1 MSVVPFQDFP
11 TSDQDTWDGGE
22 AHKRAIVWVGGQ
34 PSEWSAGDWRKF
46 RSVHLWYDSAAPDKL
61 ASYKFQVAD
70 IIAGS
75 PRYVFRAAS
84 AALVRLRGS
93 SGDWKAE
100 AQGME
105 AHLKRIY
112 AKFEKPFP
120 SKAAAGLHETKDIQ
134 FEVKDLDAQGEGSFT
149 GLLAVYDNVDA
160 YGDVIRRG
168 AFSRTLNAKSEIPI
182 LWSHDAREPIG
193 LGRVE
198 DTPKGLVLHGQLE
211 LSLPEAQ
218 KAYTRLKKKIVK
230 GLSIGFE
237 TMKSVVKDGVR
248 ELLELKLYEGSL
260 VTFPANELAVVT
272 EVKALDFNSSVA
284 LYQPWSLMET
294 LFSNLRSICCDDT
307 LDPADILEQADTSIE
322 QFRSAF
328 AEALPPYLKARAV
341 SRDEMNY
348 RHRVVAETKAGRTIS
363 SATAERIRQAMQMHQ
378 QALEILQALLEGEP
392 AKSTSPPEP
401 AGSQQHADPDSL
413 HSASKAALTALT
425 RFNVK
430 EVLKWSTTM
439 K

>member
-11 TSDQDTWDGGE
+11 ISDQDTWDGGE
-22 AHKRAIVWVGGQ
+22 AHKRAIAWVGGQ

-46 RSVHLWYDSAAPDKL
+46 RSVHLWYDSGAADKL
-61 ASYKFQVAD
+61 GSYKFQIAD
-70 IIAGS
+70 IIGGS
-75 PRYVFRAAS
+75 AKYVFRAAS
-84 AALVRLRGS
+84 TALVRLRGS
-93 SGDWKAE
+93 SGDWKAD
-100 AQGME
+100 ASGME

-112 AKFEKPFP
+112 SKFEKEFP
-120 SKAAAGLHETKDIQ
+120 SKSTGLQETKDIR
-134 FEVKDLDAQGEGSFT
+134 FEVKDLDSEGDGSFT
-149 GLLAVYDNVDA
+149 GLLAAYDNVDA

-168 AFSRTLNAKSEIPI
+168 AFSRTINAKSEIPI

-237 TMKSVVKDGVR
+237 TVKSVMKDGVR

-260 VTFPANELAVVT
+260 VTFPANDLAVVT
-272 EVKALDFNSSVA
+272 EVKALDFNNSVA

-294 LFSNLRSICCDDT
+294 LFSNLRSICYDST
-307 LDPADILEQADTSIE
+307 LDPADVLEQTDTSIE

-328 AEALPPYLKARAV
+328 AEALPPYLKASAAM
-341 SRDEMNY
+341 RDEMGYMN
-348 RHRVVAETKAGRTIS
+348 RVVAETKAGRTIS
-363 SATAERIRQAMQMHQ
+363 SATADRIRQAMQMHQ

-413 HSASKAALTALT
+413 HSALSEVANK
-425 RFNVK
+425 FNIK
-430 EVLKWSTTM
+430 EVLKWSTQT
-439 K
+439 